1 MIGNII
7 GNFKIIDFIEEG
19 GMGKVYLARQ
29 LTIDREV
36 AIKILDPSLS
46 KNPQFKERFI
56 NEANALAKLNHTNIV
71 SIYDFVEYEGNY
83 CIIMEYVKGTT
94 LDKII
99 ENNNID
105 ISFSVNI
112 INQLLEGLSYAH
124 KQSIVHRDIKPSN
137 IIIDP
142 DNRVKILDFGI
153 AKMVLSNSNLTKT
166 GTRMGSICYMSPE
179 QILGKELD
187 LKTDI
192 YSAGITFYELLS
204 GQLPYDINTESDY
217 IVQNK
222 IVNDSLPD
230 IRTLNPAI
238 PQNIADAINF
248 STRKNPDDRFID
260 CDEFKKFVSG
270 VEITSKPEN
279 KITQTQRKQTQYI
292 NTTAN
297 TDKTVYIQPN
307 NIDKESKYISV
318 GKGLIFGAVF
328 LILLIFSGVIY
339 YFNSVGNNKNG
350 TTDEH
355 SYNSLNEETK
365 NKSEDVYLAEAKSQL
380 DKKKYNDAL
389 STYQTFVKQYPN
401 SEKAVFAY
409 QQIAGIQIDALKK
422 PKDGIATYTT
432 LAEKFP
438 DTKDAKQSLF
448 MIAFIYDENLKDKAK
463 AITAYKYFLAKYPKD
478 SDTDGNDKM
487 SESAATMLEV
497 LESGKS
503 IEEMIQQNI
512 EKSGKTK

>member
-94 LDKII
+94 LDNII

-248 STRKNPDDRFID
+248 STRKNPDDRFND
-260 CDEFKKFVSG
+260 CIEFKKFISG
-270 VEITSKPEN
+270 VEILSNPEN
-279 KITQTQRKQTQYI
+279 KITQTQRNQTQYI
-292 NTTAN
+292 NTTPN
-297 TDKTVYIQPN
+297 KDKTVYIQPN
-307 NIDKESKYISV
+307 NIVEKSNSKFRNNKLVV
-318 GKGLIFGAVF
+318 GVIFLVL
-328 LILLIFSGVIY
+328 LILSGTIY
-339 YFNSVGNNKNG
+339 FINNEGNNIID
-350 TTDEH
+350 TR
-355 SYNSLNEETK
+355 Y
-365 NKSEDVYLAEAKSQL
+365 KSEYAYLSDAKLQL
-380 DKKKYNDAL
+380 DEKKFNEAL
-389 STYQTFVKQYPN
+389 ATYQAFVNDYPK
-401 SEKAVFAY
+401 SEKIVFAY
-409 QQIAGIQIDALKK
+409 QQIAGIQIDVLKK

-463 AITAYKYFLAKYPKD
+463 AIAAYKYFLAKYPKD
-478 SDTDGNDKM
+478 SGTDGNDKM